1 MKRADE
7 VLVGVVV
14 LIGIAVTVAG
24 SVWLSEIRMGASDIV
39 REARFRSAGQLQ
51 VGNPVLLRGVKI
63 GRVEAVRLDSTA
75 RNQWVRVTLRLKGT
89 EKLPNNPVGI
99 IFSTTLFGDWAVQ
112 LLDDGDLPTDPE
124 VRRQVNEA
132 AQGAGR
138 TWPGATLPDVGQLT
152 AQAGRIAGDLAT
164 IAGRVQAAFD
174 SSSADKLRGAFRDFS
189 NLSRT
194 LATLA
199 SQQQQV
205 LTRIGGNLDTGTQS
219 LARFAA
225 SMERTAH
232 RADSATDRDQ
242 LRRILSRAD
251 SVSGDLR
258 TAAGDLKDLSA
269 AARSQQETFVRI
281 VAHLD
286 SIVGRVA
293 AGEGTLGRLSRDTT
307 LYSAA
312 VATVLQLQELLGD
325 VKANPRKYFQFSV
338 F

>member
-24 SVWLSEIRMGASDIV
+24 SIWLSEIRLGPSDVV

-75 RNQWVRVTLRLKGT
+75 RNQWVRVTLRLKRS
-89 EKLPNNPVGI
+89 EKLPNNPVAI
-99 IFSTTLFGDWAVQ
+99 IFSATLFGDWAVE
-112 LLDDGDLPTDPE
+112 LLDHADLPNDPE
-124 VRRQVNEA
+124 VRRQVDEA
-132 AQGAGR
+132 ARAAGR
-138 TWPGATLPDVGQLT
+138 ILPGAALPDIGQLT
-152 AQAGRIAGDLAT
+152 AQAGRIAGDLTT
-164 IAGRVQAAFD
+164 IAERVQAAFD
-174 SSSADKLRGAFRDFS
+174 SSSADRLRGAFRDFS
-189 NLSRT
+189 SLSRT
-194 LATLA
+194 LANLA

-205 LTRIGGNLDTGTQS
+205 LTRIGGNLDTGTAS

-232 RADSATDRDQ
+232 RADSATDREQ

-258 TAAGDLKDLSA
+258 AAAGDLKDLTA
-269 AARSQQETFVRI
+269 AARGQQETFVRI
-281 VAHLD
+281 VARVD
-286 SIVGRVA
+286 SIVARVA

-312 VATVLQLQELLGD
+312 VATIQQMQGLLAD
-325 VKANPRKYFQFSV
+325 VQRNPRKYFSFSV

>member
-14 LIGIAVTVAG
+14 LAGIAVAVAG
-24 SVWLSEIRMGASDIV
+24 SVWLSEIRVGTSDIV
-39 REARFRSAGQLQ
+39 YEARFRSAGQLQ

-63 GRVEAVRLDSTA
+63 GRVEVVRLDSTA
-75 RNQWVRVTLRLKGT
+75 HNQWVRVTLRLKGT
-89 EKLPNNPVGI
+89 EKLPSDPVAI
-99 IFSTTLFGDWAVQ
+99 IFSATLFGDWAVQ
-112 LLDDGDLPTDPE
+112 VLDRPDVPKDPE
-124 VRRQVNEA
+124 VLRQLA
-132 AQGAGR
+132 DAKLGAGR

-205 LTRIGGNLDTGTQS
+205 LTRIGGNLDTGTAS

-225 SMERTAH
+225 SMERTAS
-232 RADSATDRDQ
+232 RADSATDREQ

-251 SVSGDLR
+251 TVSGDLR
-258 TAAGDLKDLSA
+258 AAAVDLKDLTA
-269 AARSQQETFVRI
+269 AARGQQATFVRI
-281 VAHLD
+281 VAQLD

-307 LYSAA
+307 LYSEA
-312 VATVLQLQELLGD
+312 VAAIRRMSVLLDD